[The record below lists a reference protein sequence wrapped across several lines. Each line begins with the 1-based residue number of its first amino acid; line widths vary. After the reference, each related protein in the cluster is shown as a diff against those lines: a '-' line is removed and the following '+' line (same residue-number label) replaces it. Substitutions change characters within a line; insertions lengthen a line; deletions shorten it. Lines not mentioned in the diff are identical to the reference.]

1 MLQNI
6 NDINND
12 AQQEQL
18 QYMAFLDNFL
28 MGKEKAFKNVES
40 QRYLME
46 IEHKPLD
53 MKQNNNDYQN
63 KVNDDLIKRFI
74 GENKDNLLLDGFN
87 FNFVD
92 LERIKTDVINNSM
105 FINDEKHIRILMKK
119 EIQRKQNI
127 SDGKNFVTTI
137 KLFFEQLESC
147 LLRIKGKKVTVN
159 KKEATRIH

>member
-28 MGKEKAFKNVES
+28 MGKKASKNVES

-46 IEHKPLD
+46 VEHKPLD
-53 MKQNNNDYQN
+53 MKQNNDDYLN

-92 LERIKTDVINNSM
+92 LERIKTDVLNNSM
-105 FINDEKHIRILMKK
+105 FINHEKHIRILMKK

-137 KLFFEQLESC
+137 KLFFKQFGIMFITDK
-147 LLRIKGKKVTVN
+147 RKKSHS
-159 KKEATRIH
+159 K